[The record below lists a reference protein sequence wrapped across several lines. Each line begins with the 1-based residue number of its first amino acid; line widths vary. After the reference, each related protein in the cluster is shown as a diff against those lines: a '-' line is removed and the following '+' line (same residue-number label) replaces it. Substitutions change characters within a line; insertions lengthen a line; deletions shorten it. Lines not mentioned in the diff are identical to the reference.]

1 MWLGPAP
8 KVDFNWNRFGTRNL
22 GSPLPASAPAG
33 CLPMMWST
41 WRYFWDYGGAW
52 MTDWGVHF
60 FNVIQWAMKV
70 DGPSAV
76 AASGGRMCMQ
86 DNTEAPDTLQVTFE
100 YPGFL
105 ATYENRLGNKHP
117 KYVGEQYEGRD
128 WDVLREWGLEFYGT
142 DGTLLFD
149 EMGLHVRSEKTNE
162 MSGKNQVDRT
172 PLMELKDPN
181 ENLPEHVRNFVDC
194 VKSRKRP
201 AADIEQGHRATSA
214 CLLGNIAYRTKERM
228 VWDAADQKLLQGGP
242 EAKKLLS
249 AEYRD
254 PWKLTV

>member
-1 MWLGPAP
+1 
-8 KVDFNWNRFGTRNL
+8 
-22 GSPLPASAPAG
+22 
-33 CLPMMWST
+33 
-41 WRYFWDYGGAW
+41 
-52 MTDWGVHF
+52 
-60 FNVIQWAMKV
+60 
-70 DGPSAV
+70 
-76 AASGGRMCMQ
+76 
-86 DNTEAPDTLQVTFE
+86 
-100 YPGFL
+100 
-105 ATYENRLGNKHP
+105 
-117 KYVGEQYEGRD
+117 
-128 WDVLREWGLEFYGT
+128 
-142 DGTLLFD
+142 
-149 EMGLHVRSEKTNE
+149 MGLHVRSEKTNE